1 MGSYLSRKQIEQQ
14 ECCGSTVIST
24 PSNSRPH
31 SPSQRSESPPLP
43 ITIYCGNIN
52 CGLIA
57 TVEEVQSWKEARIG
71 TKKIF
76 YFCTDDCWKEWL
88 DLPSHLGS
96 WSSPLSFAT
105 ITPPSEEETLSND
118 PIPLLT
124 I

>member
-1 MGSYLSRKQIEQQ
+1 MGSYLTRKQKWAEQQ

-24 PSNSRPH
+24 PPNSRPP

-43 ITIYCGNIN
+43 ITIYCGNVN

-57 TVEEVQSWKEARIG
+57 TVEEVQTWKEARIG

-88 DLPSHLGS
+88 ELPSHMGS

-105 ITPPSEEETLSND
+105 MTPPSKEVDTV
-118 PIPLLT
+118 PLLT

>member
-14 ECCGSTVIST
+14 ECCGSTDIST
-24 PSNSRPH
+24 PPNSRPP

-43 ITIYCGNIN
+43 IVIYCGNVN

-57 TVEEVQSWKEARIG
+57 TAEEVQTWKEARIG

-88 DLPSHLGS
+88 SLPSYLGS

-105 ITPPSEEETLSND
+105 VTTDTLPKNN
-118 PIPLLT
+118 IPMLT